1 MLNKRKITRTHDLV
15 KLLDDCIAIQDDV
28 DFETLRDDCQ
38 TLTHYRVE
46 FAYPGPIP
54 EQISV
59 DEARSAIEKARR
71 IHEFV
76 RNKAELQG
84 YSSK

>member
-15 KLLDDCIAIQDDV
+15 ERLDDCIAIQNDV
-28 DFETLRDDCQ
+28 AFDTLRDDCQ
-38 TLTHYRVE
+38 ALTRYRVE

-71 IHEFV
+71 IHEFI
-76 RNKAELQG
+76 RNKAESLG
-84 YSSK
+84 YSSE